1 LAIEIGLI
9 IFMGA
14 TFQRLMPKSLE
25 QVGTTHPEM
34 LALSARVGVGIM
46 ITHNPLHGSGQAD
59 FPHPALALAELSQ
72 LSTFEP
78 VKCFG
83 ISRG

>member
-1 LAIEIGLI
+1 VNYAVRSLFGNVLRLRTGAVFLAVAALG
-9 IFMGA
+9 IFVSGCN
-14 TFQRLMPKSLE
+14 KG
-25 QVGTTHPEM
+25 QV
-34 LALSARVGVGIM
+34 A
-46 ITHNPLHGSGQAD
+46 Q
-59 FPHPALALAELSQ
+59 LSQ